1 MSFIA
6 TGSLR
11 VLTGTYILVHY
22 ASGNLQ
28 LIRRTVRRLAK
39 RQIRPGGVIN
49 LTTGQ
54 VASLGLKEPH
64 TYRKIRGITGY
75 AKVQGL

>member
-6 TGSLR
+6 TKSLK
-11 VLTGTYILVHY
+11 VLTGIYILVHY
-22 ASGNLQ
+22 TLGNLQ
-28 LIRRTVRRLAK
+28 LIRCTVRGLAK

-54 VASLGLKEPH
+54 VVPLGLKGPH

-75 AKVQGL
+75 AIVLGL